1 MAGARNSLAEP
12 GRVVC
17 SLRVRA
23 ALTVRVCPHSLC
35 TPLRRAF
42 EPWSDSL
49 CCSLFVGRARKDAE
63 GRWNAGAIAAAVDNM
78 SAAVVF
84 TVEGRKGKLTFAA
97 VEVRKKDSD
106 ELVAIGRQWMAPA
119 WPILSNKSSKL

>member
-1 MAGARNSLAEP
+1 MVMAGARVSLAEP

-49 CCSLFVGRARKDAE
+49 CCSLFMGR
-63 GRWNAGAIAAAVDNM
+63 
-78 SAAVVF
+78 
-84 TVEGRKGKLTFAA
+84 
-97 VEVRKKDSD
+97 VRRTRR
-106 ELVAIGRQWMAPA
+106 GGGTPG
-119 WPILSNKSSKL
+119 